1 MAGPLANPRWEKFA
15 QARARGLS
23 QADAA
28 TEAGYKYNPSNAAQ
42 LNQKQQVLARI
53 AELQAPAVRQTVITV
68 QSLFDMMT
76 TQGTYDPAIFEEVK
90 SPSDLREMV
99 PEEVRRLLIK
109 GWKWDK
115 QGRFMLELVDK
126 ERALDRLARHLA
138 FYNDSLK
145 LTTTDYS
152 DLLAKAEARNAGQ

>member
-1 MAGPLANPRWEKFA
+1 MAGTLKNPRWEQFA

-28 TEAGYKYNPSNAAQ
+28 VEAGYEYNPSNAAR
-42 LNQKQQVLARI
+42 LNRNEQVLARI
-53 AELQAPAVRQTVITV
+53 AELQAPALRQTAITV

-76 TQGTYDPAIFEEVK
+76 KQGTYDPYMFDEVK
-90 SPSDLREMV
+90 SPSDLANI
-99 PEEVRRLLIK
+99 PEEIRRLLIK